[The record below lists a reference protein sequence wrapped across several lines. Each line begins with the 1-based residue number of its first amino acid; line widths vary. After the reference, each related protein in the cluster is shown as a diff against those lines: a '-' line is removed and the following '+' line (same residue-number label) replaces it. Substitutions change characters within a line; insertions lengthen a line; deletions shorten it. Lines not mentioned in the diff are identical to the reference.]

1 MKLFETPFQQKGIAL
16 IEVLVAQL
24 LLGLFVFSF
33 LKTQVFTIAL
43 ADQSKQ
49 DFLAEFSSYQVIDSF
64 NQLSSFYDYDIQLS
78 LNKNFVSINTSCLEH
93 CENLTESHEKLL
105 LLNAWLFKELGEF
118 ELAMTKTANH
128 LHLNLAWFS
137 QTLLDADYTHS
148 SCDLPAEN
156 FNRCLAISWHIK

>member
-16 IEVLVAQL
+16 LEVLVAQL

-49 DFLAEFSSYQVIDSF
+49 NFLAEFSSYQVIDSF

-78 LNKNFVSINTSCLEH
+78 LNCNSPLK
-93 CENLTESHEKLL
+93 
-105 LLNAWLFKELGEF
+105 
-118 ELAMTKTANH
+118 
-128 LHLNLAWFS
+128 
-137 QTLLDADYTHS
+137 
-148 SCDLPAEN
+148 
-156 FNRCLAISWHIK
+156 